1 MIQVGSIVKLAPK
14 WSRPEERHLLY
25 GVKELYEDEDRCKIV
40 CLDDGDSF
48 FKSIEV
54 VDLEMIVD
62 TGFVVKKDEKSFNS
76 SVQFT

>member
-1 MIQVGSIVKLAPK
+1 MIQVGSVIKLAPK

-25 GVKELYEDEDRCKIV
+25 GVKELYEDEDRCKIM

-54 VDLEMIVD
+54 VDFEMIVD
-62 TGFVVKKDEKSFNS
+62 TGLTVEKDILSYS
-76 SVQFT
+76 

>member
-14 WSRPEERHLLY
+14 WSRLEERHLLY
-25 GVKELYEDEDRCKIV
+25 GVKELYEDEDRCKIM

-48 FKSIEV
+48 FKSIEI

-62 TGFVVKKDEKSFNS
+62 TGLTIERDILPFST
-76 SVQFT
+76 QTI